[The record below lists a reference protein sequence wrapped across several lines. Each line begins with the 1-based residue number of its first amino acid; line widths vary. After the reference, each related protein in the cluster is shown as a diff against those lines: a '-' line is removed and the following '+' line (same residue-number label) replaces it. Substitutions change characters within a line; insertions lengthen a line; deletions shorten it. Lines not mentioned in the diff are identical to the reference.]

1 MVNGTLDTSRTES
14 DHIAGATRQAPSQFD
29 ANRTS
34 LSRDSDGDLSQAGEL
49 FGQDLADNEPEA
61 RQSYHLDTSD
71 QDGWVHDP
79 NNPGEMSRWSG
90 QPSIKGSSESM
101 RMLLLTC
108 STIGISFVWGI
119 EQTYCTPY
127 LLSLGLT
134 KSNTSL
140 VWVAGPL
147 SGLIVQPIVGVIA
160 DESKSKWGR
169 RRPFIMAGAI
179 ISGLCLLILGFTKE
193 IVGFFI
199 SDEATAKTLTVFIAV
214 LAIYAVDFAVN
225 VVMSAAR
232 SLVVDTLPISKQQ
245 TGSAWGSRMSS
256 IGHGIAYGTGAVDL
270 PSIFGTF
277 FGDTQFKQLTIA
289 AAFGIFATCSIT
301 CWAVTERVLVDSKRD
316 PQKHGSVFKVI
327 RQICTTWIGETYF
340 RYDVPTDA
348 KDSGDA
354 LGEIGRIGSEA
365 FIIYSVITFVGA
377 WVLPFI
383 VRSPDDEGFTHRPP
397 QSIKNAVEKFNKYK
411 PDLLTVPWT
420 VALWAPPAFLGV
432 EVNKLS
438 GATESNP
445 SYRRLS
451 SDSDI
456 EMADLNGRPAL
467 HLDLG
472 PEDAHTAE
480 KSSSTGELS
489 GIYFGILNIYTT
501 IPQFIGTLLSTVVFA
516 ILEPGKS
523 PELAHEAPAEEHH
536 DTDGPNAIAVILFIG
551 ALGAIVAIFAT
562 RKLKYL

>member
-1 MVNGTLDTSRTES
+1 MVDATPDAPGTEPH
-14 DHIAGATRQAPSQFD
+14 HIAGATRQATSHFD
-29 ANRTS
+29 ANRYS
-34 LSRDSDGDLSQAGEL
+34 LPGDSDGDLSQAGEL
-49 FGQDLADNEPEA
+49 LGQDFADNEPEA
-61 RQSYHLDTSD
+61 RQSRHPNTSD

-79 NNPGEMSRWSG
+79 NNPGEMTRWSG

-108 STIGISFVWGI
+108 SSIGISLVWGI

-134 KSNTSL
+134 KSSTSL
-140 VWVAGPL
+140 VWIAGPL

-160 DESKSKWGR
+160 DESKSRWGR
-169 RRPFIMAGAI
+169 RRPFILGGAI
-179 ISGLCLLILGFTKE
+179 FSGLCLLILGFTKE
-193 IVGFFI
+193 IVGFFV
-199 SDEATAKTLTVFIAV
+199 SDEATAKTLTVFAAV

-225 VVMSAAR
+225 VGGRMSA
-232 SLVVDTLPISKQQ
+232 
-245 TGSAWGSRMSS
+245 

-289 AAFGIFATCSIT
+289 ATFGILATCSIT
-301 CWAVTERVLVDSKRD
+301 CWAVTERVLVDSRRD
-316 PQKHGSVFKVI
+316 PQKHGGIFKVI

-340 RYDVPTDA
+340 RYDVPRDA

-354 LGEIGRIGSEA
+354 LGEIGRVGSEA
-365 FIIYSVITFVGA
+365 FIVYSVITFVGS

-383 VRSPDDEGFTHRPP
+383 VRSPDDESFTHRPP
-397 QSIKNAVEKFNKYK
+397 PSIKNAVEKFNKYK
-411 PDLLTVPWT
+411 PDLLTAWMCGHATFAAAMLFAPFATSFRPWT

-456 EMADLNGRPAL
+456 EMADVNGRPAL

-472 PEDAHTAE
+472 PDDAHAAQ
-480 KSSSTGELS
+480 KPSSTGELS

-523 PELAHEAPAEEHH
+523 PELANEAPAEEYH

-562 RKLKYL
+562 RKLRYL

>member
-1 MVNGTLDTSRTES
+1 
-14 DHIAGATRQAPSQFD
+14 
-29 ANRTS
+29 
-34 LSRDSDGDLSQAGEL
+34 
-49 FGQDLADNEPEA
+49 
-61 RQSYHLDTSD
+61 
-71 QDGWVHDP
+71 
-79 NNPGEMSRWSG
+79 MSRWLG
-90 QPSIKGSSESM
+90 QPSVKGNSESM

-108 STIGISFVWGI
+108 NVIGISFVWGI

-134 KSNTSL
+134 KSKTSL
-140 VWVAGPL
+140 VWIAGPL

-169 RRPFIMAGAI
+169 RRPFIMAGAVV
-179 ISGLCLLILGFTKE
+179 SGLCLLTLGFTKE
-193 IVGFFI
+193 IVSFFI
-199 SDEATAKTLTVFIAV
+199 PDETAAKSLTVFTAV

-245 TGSAWGSRMSS
+245 TGSAWGSRMSA

-289 AAFGIFATCSIT
+289 AAFGIVASCAIT
-301 CWAVTERVLVDSKRD
+301 SWA
-316 PQKHGSVFKVI
+316 
-327 RQICTTWIGETYF
+327 IGETYF
-340 RYDVPTDA
+340 RYDVPRDA

-354 LGEIGRIGSEA
+354 LGEIGRVGSEA
-365 FIIYSVITFVGA
+365 FIIYSIITFLGA
-377 WVLPFI
+377 WILPF
-383 VRSPDDEGFTHRPP
+383 VVKSPDDESFTHRPP
-397 QSIKNAVEKFNKYK
+397 QSIKNVVEKFNKYK
-411 PDLLTVPWT
+411 PDLLTVWMCGHATFAAAMFFAPFATSFRPWN
-420 VALWAPPAFLGV
+420 VASWAPSAFLGV

-438 GATESNP
+438 GAAETGP

-451 SDSDI
+451 NDSDI
-456 EMADLNGRPAL
+456 EMADVNGRPTL
-467 HLDLG
+467 FLDHG
-472 PEDAHTAE
+472 PEDAHTSQ

-516 ILEPGKS
+516 VLEPGKS
-523 PELAHEAPAEEHH
+523 PELAHEAPSDEQHKTE
-536 DTDGPNAIAVILFIG
+536 GPNAIAVVLFIG
-551 ALGAIVAIFAT
+551 AMGAVVAIFAT
-562 RKLKYL
+562 RKLRYL

>member
-1 MVNGTLDTSRTES
+1 MVNATLDRPRTES
-14 DHIAGATRQAPSQFD
+14 HHIDGATRQATSHFD
-29 ANRTS
+29 ANRSS
-34 LSRDSDGDLSQAGEL
+34 LSGDSDGDLSQAGEL
-49 FGQDLADNEPEA
+49 LGQDSADNEPEA
-61 RQSYHLDTSD
+61 RRSCHLNTSD

-108 STIGISFVWGI
+108 STIGFSFVWGI

-147 SGLIVQPIVGVIA
+147 SGLIVQPIVGVVA

-169 RRPFIMAGAI
+169 RRPFIMGGAI
-179 ISGLCLLILGFTKE
+179 ISGLCLVTLGFTKE

-199 SDEATAKTLTVFIAV
+199 SDEATAKTLTIFTAV

-225 VVMSAAR
+225 V
-232 SLVVDTLPISKQQ
+232 
-245 TGSAWGSRMSS
+245 GSRMSA
-256 IGHGIAYGTGAVDL
+256 IGHGIAYGTGAIDL

-289 AAFGIFATCSIT
+289 AAFGILATCSIT
-301 CWAVTERVLVDSKRD
+301 CWAVTER
-316 PQKHGSVFKVI
+316 
-327 RQICTTWIGETYF
+327 IGETYF
-340 RYDVPTDA
+340 RYDVPRDA

-354 LGEIGRIGSEA
+354 LGEIGRVGSEA
-365 FIIYSVITFVGA
+365 FILYSIITFVGA

-383 VRSPDDEGFTHRPP
+383 VKSPDDESFTHRPP
-397 QSIKNAVEKFNKYK
+397 ESIKNAVEKFNKYK
-411 PDLLTVPWT
+411 PDLLTAWTCGHATFAAAMFFAPFATSFRPWT

-456 EMADLNGRPAL
+456 EMADLNGRAAL

-472 PEDAHTAE
+472 PEDAHAAQ

-551 ALGAIVAIFAT
+551 ALGAVVAIFAT
-562 RKLKYL
+562 RKLRYL

>member
-1 MVNGTLDTSRTES
+1 MVNATLDTPGTES
-14 DHIAGATRQAPSQFD
+14 HHIAGATAEATRQATSQFD
-29 ANRTS
+29 ANRSS
-34 LSRDSDGDLSQAGEL
+34 LSGDSDGDLSRAGEL
-49 FGQDLADNEPEA
+49 FGQDFADNEPEA
-61 RQSYHLDTSD
+61 RRSNHLNTSD

-79 NNPGEMSRWSG
+79 NNPAEMSRWSG

-140 VWVAGPL
+140 VWIAGPL

-169 RRPFIMAGAI
+169 RRPFIMGGAI
-179 ISGLCLLILGFTKE
+179 ISGLCLLTLGFTKE

-199 SDEATAKTLTVFIAV
+199 SDEATAKTLTVFAAV
-214 LAIYAVDFAVN
+214 AAIYAVDFAVN
-225 VVMSAAR
+225 
-232 SLVVDTLPISKQQ
+232 Q
-245 TGSAWGSRMSS
+245 TGSAWGGRMGA

-289 AAFGIFATCSIT
+289 ATFGILATCSIT
-301 CWAVTERVLVDSKRD
+301 CWAVTER
-316 PQKHGSVFKVI
+316 
-327 RQICTTWIGETYF
+327 IGETYF
-340 RYDVPTDA
+340 RYDVPRDA

-354 LGEIGRIGSEA
+354 LGEIGRVGSEA
-365 FIIYSVITFVGA
+365 FIVYSVITFVGA
-377 WVLPFI
+377 WVLPF
-383 VRSPDDEGFTHRPP
+383 VVKSPDDESFTPRPP

-411 PDLLTVPWT
+411 PDLLTAWMCGHATFAAAMLFAPFATSFRPW
-420 VALWAPPAFLGV
+420 ALASWAPSAFLGV
-432 EVNKLS
+432 EVNRLS

-456 EMADLNGRPAL
+456 EMADVNGRPAL

-472 PEDAHTAE
+472 PEDAHAVQ
-480 KSSSTGELS
+480 KPSSTGELS

-523 PELAHEAPAEEHH
+523 PELAHEAPPEEQH
-536 DTDGPNAIAVILFIG
+536 DTDGPNAIAVVLFIG

-562 RKLKYL
+562 RKLRYL

>member
-1 MVNGTLDTSRTES
+1 MVDATLDTPRTES
-14 DHIAGATRQAPSQFD
+14 DHIDGATRQAPSPFD
-29 ANRTS
+29 ANRAS
-34 LSRDSDGDLSQAGEL
+34 LSGDSDGDLSQAGEL
-49 FGQDLADNEPEA
+49 LGQDFADNEPEA
-61 RQSYHLDTSD
+61 RRSYHLNTSE

-90 QPSIKGSSESM
+90 QPSIEGSSEAM

-169 RRPFIMAGAI
+169 RRPFIMGGAI
-179 ISGLCLLILGFTKE
+179 ISGLCLLTLGFTKE

-199 SDEATAKTLTVFIAV
+199 SDAATAKTLTVFTAV

-245 TGSAWGSRMSS
+245 TGSAWGSRMSA
-256 IGHGIAYGTGAVDL
+256 IGHGIAYGTGAVHL

-289 AAFGIFATCSIT
+289 AAFGIITTCSIT
-301 CWAVTERVLVDSKRD
+301 CWAVTER
-316 PQKHGSVFKVI
+316 
-327 RQICTTWIGETYF
+327 IGETYF
-340 RYDVPTDA
+340 RYDVPRDA

-365 FIIYSVITFVGA
+365 FIVYSVITFAGA
-377 WVLPFI
+377 WVLPF
-383 VRSPDDEGFTHRPP
+383 VVKSPDDESFTHRPP
-397 QSIKNAVEKFNKYK
+397 PSIKNAVEKFNKYK
-411 PDLLTVPWT
+411 PDLVTAWMCGHATFAAAMLFAPFATSFRPWT
-420 VALWAPPAFLGV
+420 MALWAPPALLGV

-472 PEDAHTAE
+472 PEDTHAAQ

-551 ALGAIVAIFAT
+551 ALGAIVATFAT
-562 RKLKYL
+562 RKLRYL